1 MSGGFLAAALLPILG
16 GMILNGGKKRRKPN
30 QLNLPSFRGVMEVKS
45 AIDGR
50 IRFHAPFL
58 KGNDELAKQAGQ
70 QIGRLGAVTEVS
82 ANTVTGSLLV
92 RYDTAAVEPQLL
104 MAAVIKLLGLE
115 EAARQSGGSLLG
127 KECRTFADSL
137 NHAVADKIGKA
148 AFLGEFFNKYLQTY
162 PQLPFAGGGR
172 FVVQG

>member
-1 MSGGFLAAALLPILG
+1 M
-16 GMILNGGKKRRKPN
+16 
-30 QLNLPSFRGVMEVKS
+30 
-45 AIDGR
+45 
-50 IRFHAPFL
+50 
-58 KGNDELAKQAGQ
+58 
-70 QIGRLGAVTEVS
+70 VT
-82 ANTVTGSLLV
+82 
-92 RYDTAAVEPQLL
+92 
-104 MAAVIKLLGLE
+104 VIKLLGLE

-137 NHAVADKIGKA
+137 NHAVADKAGKA